1 MECPSTPTPVR
12 PQRRRGVLEQNS
24 STVVVRN
31 EDSPR
36 QLLLTGVSFDTE
48 HVLKPSA
55 SNPGLSSS
63 GDNVFRP
70 STNIQV
76 NLARVPVAPR
86 GMFAAI
92 KRPSPTPSVKRNK
105 VERLIKEHGS
115 PPHLRVTAGGRIV
128 PNDFTPLGS
137 PRFAYAPIAR
147 PNVPSKV
154 FPASRNAPFPGF
166 EPVLPNGFVGY
177 NNFGELCQY
186 IDGNIVPVRPGAHA
200 NSPPAFFMPPPNWPF
215 PQLSQFNPMNANVG
229 GIVNGIHPQ
238 APPFYPQAAQA
249 AQAAPPPPPPVQQP
263 FASQIPPQP
272 DRTTPAGD
280 AETQIKFLNER
291 YEALRQEKIQFEREE
306 VKYGDTWSAAQKAAA
321 VTRKRQYVNDLDSIR
336 KKTKDLE
343 TSKNNPT
350 NIGAF
355 PTPSYMRPQD
365 TQPFF
370 GPVPAM
376 VPPPIMPIAP
386 GMEWPALPPPR
397 PVSNEKKTVRER
409 EVQHQ
414 SPKSEPS
421 PSSRAPPRR
430 SHAIP
435 IKDPRTH
442 QPVSDHAGP
451 TLNPASPSYEPG
463 KPFPLTEGSPPT
475 FVVPAPSPI
484 ETPNPPPA
492 ELAKKYPWVF
502 ENENKD
508 RTFQQQ
514 EERPQL
520 SRMPST
526 HSRQGHATD
535 ENDVYS
541 HTPSQHQTSHSSVT
555 TTDFFPTNTHEHSFS
570 KFMSRKASGSDRRSF
585 ENNPMTPQRELQ
597 HDVVSPMS
605 EQQHSKVPPAS
616 PIDHRLANFLR
627 DTAMT
632 PAQMPQMHMAE
643 LEGSYVAPRVST
655 PRTASI
661 PSLRLDITDSV
672 EQQSSVHI
680 SPSIREEFNGKSKEY
695 LEGYV
700 TATAG
705 NAPAGKSADYVNG
718 YCDGLKSASAMRRS
732 DSRSTSTI
740 SLKSSM
746 SMSRSKTPPNT
757 AHNLS
762 HASSRDQN
770 REQHYENLRLKQNPN
785 TFLPHNG
792 FISNTEGA
800 SGIQT
805 QFGNNHPASLPRE
818 QRRTFSTF
826 GAQQSAFTHV
836 SRSYSEFD
844 GSSSPQKTIDFA
856 DSPWNNPH
864 NNCQGLKERLN
875 EDINAATVRLAK
887 PTPQRRDRVVSASFP
902 PHPVSLNH
910 QSGNLT
916 GQTARIGSIPQLSYF
931 GDDKYASGS
940 SEPFPGIDSKLH
952 FHSERSTREF
962 SAHSSRQVDGTM
974 DDLAE
979 MVEPV
984 KLDAKGPVMEPGKRT
999 SSKASPSKMPPP
1011 YAETPPASPT
1021 KSNASPKKVTSPK
1034 HRIQQLASHA
1044 RDFLGS
1050 GSSCGSDREGGRER
1064 GERSRPESPDPKK
1077 MSAEEKRRWKEDWR
1091 KKFRQVK
1098 NQETAEMKKYNKE
1111 NPL

>member
-1 MECPSTPTPVR
+1 MRYPRTMIPVR
-12 PQRRRGVLEQNS
+12 PQRRRGVFDKNS
-24 STVVVRN
+24 SIVFVLQHEN
-31 EDSPR
+31 CAS

-70 STNIQV
+70 STNISV

-86 GMFAAI
+86 GMFAAM

-137 PRFAYAPIAR
+137 PRFAYAPINR
-147 PNVPSKV
+147 PNVSSKV
-154 FPASRNAPFPGF
+154 FPASRNASFPGF

-186 IDGNIVPVRPGAHA
+186 IDGNVVPVRPGAHA

-229 GIVNGIHPQ
+229 GMVNGIHPQ
-238 APPFYPQAAQA
+238 APPFYPQAAQT
-249 AQAAPPPPPPVQQP
+249 APLPPPPVQQP

-280 AETQIKFLNER
+280 AEAQIKFLNDR

-321 VTRKRQYVNDLDSIR
+321 VTRKRQFVNDLDSIR

-343 TSKNNPT
+343 NCKTNPT
-350 NIGAF
+350 NVGAF
-355 PTPSYMRPQD
+355 PTPAHMRPQD

-370 GPVPAM
+370 APASA
-376 VPPPIMPIAP
+376 VVQPPPVMPLAP
-386 GMEWPALPPPR
+386 GMDWPALPPPR
-397 PVSNEKKTVRER
+397 PTSNEKAVR
-409 EVQHQ
+409 EVQHA

-442 QPVSDHAGP
+442 QPVNDHAGP

-492 ELAKKYPWVF
+492 ELAKQYPWVF

-508 RTFQQQ
+508 RPIQQQ
-514 EERPQL
+514 EERPQP
-520 SRMPST
+520 SRLPSE
-526 HSRQGHATD
+526 HSRHGHASD
-535 ENDVYS
+535 ENDFYS

-597 HDVVSPMS
+597 NGIVSPMS

-632 PAQMPQMHMAE
+632 PAHLHMAE

-655 PRTASI
+655 FCTASI
-661 PSLRLDITDSV
+661 SSLCLDITDSV
-672 EQQSSVHI
+672 KQSSVHV

-740 SLKSSM
+740 SLKSST
-746 SMSRSKTPPNT
+746 SVSRSKTPPNT

-762 HASSRDQN
+762 HASSRDQH
-770 REQHYENLRLKQNPN
+770 RDQHYENLRVRQNPN
-785 TFLPHNG
+785 TFLPNNS
-792 FISNTEGA
+792 FSSNAEGA
-800 SGIQT
+800 LGTQS
-805 QFGNNHPASLPRE
+805 QFGNNHSASLPRE

-836 SRSYSEFD
+836 TRSYSEFD
-844 GSSSPQKTIDFA
+844 GSSSPPKTIDFA
-856 DSPWNNPH
+856 NSPWNNPH
-864 NNCQGLKERLN
+864 SCQSLKDRLQ

-887 PTPQRRDRVVSASFP
+887 PAPQRRERVVSASFP

-910 QSGNLT
+910 QSGNST

-984 KLDAKGPVMEPGKRT
+984 KLDAKGPAMEPGKRT
-999 SSKASPSKMPPP
+999 SSKASPSKMAPP

-1050 GSSCGSDREGGRER
+1050 GSSCGSDRESGRER

-1077 MSAEEKRRWKEDWR
+1077 MSPEEKRRWKEDWK
-1091 KKFRQVK
+1091 KKFRQLK
-1098 NQETAEMKKYNKE
+1098 TQETAEMKKYNKD

>member
-1 MECPSTPTPVR
+1 MDCPDTPTPVR
-12 PQRRRGVLEQNS
+12 PQRRRAVLEKNS
-24 STVVVRN
+24 NTLVVQY
-31 EDSPR
+31 EDSPS
-36 QLLLTGVSFDTE
+36 QLLLTGGLFDTE

-63 GDNVFRP
+63 GDHVFRP
-70 STNIQV
+70 STNIPV

-128 PNDFTPLGS
+128 PSDFTPLGS
-137 PRFAYAPIAR
+137 PRFAYAPINR
-147 PNVPSKV
+147 PTFPSKV

-177 NNFGELCQY
+177 NNFGDLCQY
-186 IDGNIVPVRPGAHA
+186 IDGNVVPVRPGAHA

-215 PQLSQFNPMNANVG
+215 PQLSQLNPMNANVG
-229 GIVNGIHPQ
+229 GMVNGIHPQ
-238 APPFYPQAAQA
+238 APPFYPQAAQTA
-249 AQAAPPPPPPVQQP
+249 PLPPPPPPPVQQP
-263 FASQIPPQP
+263 FASQIPPQT
-272 DRTTPAGD
+272 DRNTPAGD
-280 AETQIKFLNER
+280 AEAQIKFLNER

-343 TSKNNPT
+343 TSKINTT
-350 NIGAF
+350 NVGAF
-355 PTPSYMRPQD
+355 PTPAYMRPQD

-370 GPVPAM
+370 APATAI
-376 VPPPIMPIAP
+376 VQPPPVMPIAP
-386 GMEWPALPPPR
+386 GIDWPALPPPR
-397 PVSNEKKTVRER
+397 PVSNEKAVR
-409 EVQHQ
+409 EVQHA

-442 QPVSDHAGP
+442 QPVNDNAGP

-492 ELAKKYPWVF
+492 ELAKQYPWVF

-508 RTFQQQ
+508 RPIQQQ

-520 SRMPST
+520 SRIPSE
-526 HSRQGHATD
+526 HSRHGHTTD

-597 HDVVSPMS
+597 NDIVSPMS

-632 PAQMPQMHMAE
+632 PAHMHMAE

-655 PRTASI
+655 LCI
-661 PSLRLDITDSV
+661 PSISSLYLDITDRV
-672 EQQSSVHI
+672 EQSSVHV
-680 SPSIREEFNGKSKEY
+680 SSSIREEFNGKSKEY

-705 NAPAGKSADYVNG
+705 NAPMGKSADYVNG

-740 SLKSSM
+740 SLKSST

-762 HASSRDQN
+762 HASSRDQY
-770 REQHYENLRLKQNPN
+770 RDQHYENLRVRQNPN
-785 TFLPHNG
+785 AFLPNTNLS
-792 FISNTEGA
+792 SNAQAT
-800 SGIQT
+800 SGTQG
-805 QFGNNHPASLPRE
+805 QFGSNHPASLPRE

-826 GAQQSAFTHV
+826 GAQQSAFTQV
-836 SRSYSEFD
+836 TRSYSELD
-844 GSSSPQKTIDFA
+844 GSSSPQKIIDFA
-856 DSPWNNPH
+856 ESPWNNPH
-864 NNCQGLKERLN
+864 NCQGLKERLQ
-875 EDINAATVRLAK
+875 EDINAATLRLPK
-887 PTPQRRDRVVSASFP
+887 PAPQRRERVISASFP

-931 GDDKYASGS
+931 GDDKYSSGS
-940 SEPFPGIDSKLH
+940 SEPFPGIDGKLH
-952 FHSERSTREF
+952 FHSERATREF

-1021 KSNASPKKVTSPK
+1021 KSNTSPKKVTSPK

-1050 GSSCGSDREGGRER
+1050 GSSCGSERGGGRER

-1077 MSAEEKRRWKEDWR
+1077 MSPEEKRRWTEDWR
-1091 KKFRQVK
+1091 KKLRQLKTV
-1098 NQETAEMKKYNKE
+1098 ETAEMKKYNQE

>member
-1 MECPSTPTPVR
+1 MNSPPTTPTPVR
-12 PQRRRGVLEQNS
+12 PQRRQGVLEQNS
-24 STVVVRN
+24 STLVISI
-31 EDSPR
+31 EESPR
-36 QLLLTGVSFDTE
+36 QLLLTGISLDTE

-55 SNPGLSSS
+55 SNPVLSST

-70 STNIQV
+70 STNIPV
-76 NLARVPVAPR
+76 NLARIPAAPR

-137 PRFAYAPIAR
+137 PRFAYAPIHR
-147 PNVPSKV
+147 PNVPSKI
-154 FPASRNAPFPGF
+154 FSASRNASFPGY

-177 NNFGELCQY
+177 NTFGELCQY
-186 IDGNIVPVRPGAHA
+186 IDGNVIPVRPGAHA
-200 NSPPAFFMPPPNWPF
+200 NSSPAFFMPPPNWPF
-215 PQLSQFNPMNANVG
+215 PPLSQFNPMNANAG
-229 GIVNGIHPQ
+229 GVVNGIQPQ
-238 APPFYPQAAQA
+238 APPFYPQATQA
-249 AQAAPPPPPPVQQP
+249 TQAGQGAAPPPPAQQP

-272 DRTTPAGD
+272 DRTSPAGD
-280 AETQIKFLNER
+280 AEAQIKFLNER
-291 YEALRQEKIQFEREE
+291 YEVLRQEKIQFEREE

-321 VTRKRQYVNDLDSIR
+321 VSRKRQYVNDLDSIR
-336 KKTKDLE
+336 KKTKELE
-343 TSKNNPT
+343 TSKNKTT
-350 NIGAF
+350 NVGAF
-355 PTPSYMRPQD
+355 PTPAYMRPQD

-376 VPPPIMPIAP
+376 VPPPPPIMPIAS
-386 GMEWPALPPPR
+386 GSDWPALPPLR
-397 PVSNEKKTVRER
+397 PVSNEKAIR
-409 EVQHQ
+409 EVQHA

-442 QPVSDHAGP
+442 QPVNDHTGP

-502 ENENKD
+502 ENENKE
-508 RTFQQQ
+508 RQHQQH
-514 EERPQL
+514 EDRPQL
-520 SRMPST
+520 SRMPSA
-526 HSRQGHATD
+526 HSHHGHASD

-585 ENNPMTPQRELQ
+585 ENTPMTPQREVQ
-597 HDVVSPMS
+597 NAIISPMS
-605 EQQHSKVPPAS
+605 EQQHCKVPPAS
-616 PIDHRLANFLR
+616 PIDHRMADFLR
-627 DTAMT
+627 DSAMAPT
-632 PAQMPQMHMAE
+632 QMHISE
-643 LEGSYVAPRVST
+643 LEGSYVAPR
-655 PRTASI
+655 
-661 PSLRLDITDSV
+661 
-672 EQQSSVHI
+672 SSVHV

-700 TATAG
+700 AATAG
-705 NAPAGKSADYVNG
+705 NAPTGKSSDYVNG

-732 DSRSTSTI
+732 DSRSTSTL

-762 HASSRDQN
+762 HASSRDQH
-770 REQHYENLRLKQNPN
+770 RDQHAENLRVRQNPN
-785 TFLPHNG
+785 TFVPHNN
-792 FISNTEGA
+792 FALNVEGTSA
-800 SGIQT
+800 AQS
-805 QFGNNHPASLPRE
+805 QFGNSLPASLPRD

-826 GAQQSAFTHV
+826 GAQQSAFSHV
-836 SRSYSEFD
+836 VRSYSEFD
-844 GSSSPQKTIDFA
+844 GSSSPHKPIGFA
-856 DSPWNNPH
+856 DSPWNHPRNEY
-864 NNCQGLKERLN
+864 QSLKDRLN

-916 GQTARIGSIPQLSYF
+916 AQTARIGSIPQLSYF

-952 FHSERSTREF
+952 FNSDRSTHEF
-962 SAHSSRQVDGTM
+962 SAHSRQVDGTM

-979 MVEPV
+979 MVEPM
-984 KLDAKGPVMEPGKRT
+984 KLDVKGPLMEPGKRT
-999 SSKASPSKMPPP
+999 SSKASPSRMPPM
-1011 YAETPPASPT
+1011 YNETPPASPT

-1050 GSSCGSDREGGRER
+1050 GGSCGSDREDVRER

-1077 MSAEEKRRWKEDWR
+1077 MSPEEKRRWKEDWR
-1091 KKFRQVK
+1091 KKFRQLK
-1098 NQETAEMKKYNKE
+1098 TQETAEMKKYNKD